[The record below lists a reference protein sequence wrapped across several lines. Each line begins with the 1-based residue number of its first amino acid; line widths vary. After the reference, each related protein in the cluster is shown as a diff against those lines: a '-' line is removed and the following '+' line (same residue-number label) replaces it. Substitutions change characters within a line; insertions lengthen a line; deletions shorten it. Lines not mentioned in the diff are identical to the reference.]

1 VLLLLLA
8 MAGAMIAA
16 AVLALRRR
24 YPALMSMDG
33 PVGDPIRKLTNR
45 VKDGISRFRR

>member
-1 VLLLLLA
+1 

-24 YPALMSMDG
+24 YPALMSTNG
-33 PVGDPIRKLTNR
+33 PVVDPIRKLTNR
-45 VKDGISRFRR
+45 LKDGISRFRR